1 MCQTRSGVA
10 VYMGEDSVRLCL
22 CDTDS
27 HSEIRSHH
35 NIRDDGGAGDRQ
47 TPLEYV
53 PGADFCD
60 LETWEL
66 IFDAGRPEWWTEAMT
81 SSVIRDFRADLRPK
95 IEKLLATGVWDGD
108 LSLNCKLLPSGLSAL
123 TSIGGDADF
132 RLLTDAAGLSA
143 LTSIGGGA
151 FFQSLTDASG
161 LSSLTSIGGY
171 ADFPLLTDADRA
183 SLLSRVK
190 GTN

>member
-27 HSEIRSHH
+27 HSEIRRHH

-95 IEKLLATGVWDGD
+95 VAKLATGVWDGD

-123 TSIGGDADF
+123 TSIGGDVDF
-132 RLLTDAAGLSA
+132 PSLTDASGLSALTSIGGYAYFRSLTYAVGLSA

-151 FFQSLTDASG
+151 CFPSLTGS
-161 LSSLTSIGGY
+161 
-171 ADFPLLTDADRA
+171 DRA

-190 GTN
+190 GAN